1 MDLSAPSQSI
11 AIGHCAL
18 IDPSGFV
25 PSDTAGIMIEDGKIK
40 GYMDSKD
47 LEDVTGSQVQVID
60 ASGLSLLPGFI
71 DCHLHLSGLRKGFP
85 PGSWPLSNREERMVR
100 SVRQAWDLLMAG
112 FTTVVDNSPHGP
124 FLRNM
129 IERGEILGPRI
140 IPCGKGLAATGG
152 AGHIPFFSEA
162 TIRKSHPWAITCD
175 GVDNL
180 RLEVRRLRQEGA
192 DWIKFWAS
200 GARMWERDKGTDVQ
214 YSQEEMK
221 AIVDEAHRYGLKVQ
235 AHSTCNQAA
244 KLAIKAGTDCLLHGE
259 GLMDD
264 CKGLLLDHKAAWLPT
279 LHILQL
285 RRNPQRIP
293 IHEHP
298 GLSQHYE
305 NVFDYYQKGVHVA
318 FGSDTFSDERTPYG
332 EHGFRE
338 IKEFTKAGLSPM
350 ETLKIATVEGAKLLG
365 KEHHWGSLKVGAT
378 ADLILMKGRPDQD
391 ISAFDD
397 VENIVLVMRD
407 GVVFKDSLGLSNDST
422 KCLGPFCSVKDGKS
436 EKTKR

>member
-1 MDLSAPSQSI
+1 MSAPSHSI
-11 AIGHCAL
+11 AISHATL
-18 IDPSGFV
+18 IDPCGFAPTDAAAV
-25 PSDTAGIMIEDGKIK
+25 MVEDGKIK
-40 GYMDSKD
+40 AYMDSKN
-47 LEDVTGSQVQVID
+47 LEDVTGNQVQVID

-71 DCHLHLSGLRKGFP
+71 DCHLHLSGLRKGLP

-129 IERGEILGPRI
+129 IARGEILGPRI

-162 TIRKSHPWAITCD
+162 TISKSHPWAITCD

-180 RLEVRRLRQEGA
+180 RLEVRRLRQAGA

-214 YSQEEMK
+214 YAEEEMK

-235 AHSTCNQAA
+235 THSTCHQAA
-244 KLAIKAGTDCLLHGE
+244 KLALKAGADCLVHGE
-259 GLMDD
+259 GLRDD
-264 CKGLLLDHKAAWLPT
+264 CKELLLDHKAAWLPT

-293 IHEHP
+293 IHEHS

-305 NVFDYYQKGVHVA
+305 KVFDYYQNGVHVA
-318 FGSDTFSDERTPYG
+318 LGSDTFSDERTPYG
-332 EHGFRE
+332 AHGFCE
-338 IKEFTKAGLSPM
+338 IKEFINAGLSPM
-350 ETLKIATVEGAKLLG
+350 ETLKIATVEGAKLIG
-365 KEHHWGSLKVGAT
+365 KEHHLGCLKVGAT

-391 ISAFDD
+391 TSAFDD
-397 VENIVLVMRD
+397 VTNIVLVMRE
-407 GVVFKDSLGLSNDST
+407 GVIFKDSLGLSSDSP
-422 KCLGPFCSVKDGKS
+422 KCFGPL
-436 EKTKR
+436 